1 MRNDNIMA
9 IIEYRLFDNQ
19 SCCSS
24 EVYHQESRCVMKGIS
39 VLLFCA
45 FISYSFSDEQ
55 NVTSVHRQT
64 TANVSLNNM
73 THSDRI
79 KRDGATCSLRPC
91 AHAPIENCCKG
102 HNCICYV
109 VPGGTRCVCVAPEV
123 DNAILQTCHIMVSIK
138 KTVMAELAVDDRRYG

>member
-24 EVYHQESRCVMKGIS
+24 EVYHQESSRCVMKGIS

-73 THSDRI
+73 THSGKC
-79 KRDGATCSLRPC
+79 KRTLCSMYECNRYLTDK
-91 AHAPIENCCKG
+91 NCCPG
-102 HNCICYV
+102 VNCHCNLPQRICMCSSQNIIYGTHNS
-109 VPGGTRCVCVAPEV
+109 
-123 DNAILQTCHIMVSIK
+123 ILQSIIALPIFL
-138 KTVMAELAVDDRRYG
+138 VNLHLIDVLFL